1 LLTGLIEIKGFEGQ
15 GYEPLVDFGTWRVAA
30 LRYLDEIAPDHIN
43 SMERHTATDEVFV
56 LAKGI
61 GMLVLGGNSKRVD
74 EIQTIIMEIG
84 KVYNIKVNCWHNII
98 LSEDAHVIII
108 ENQDTNDKNTDHCQL
123 SNGLQRKLQQRA
135 NSFLISHYQ

>member
-1 LLTGLIEIKGFEGQ
+1 LLTGLLEIKGFEGQ

-61 GMLVLGGNSKRVD
+61 GMLVLGGNGKVVD
-74 EIQTIIMEIG
+74 EIQTIIMEVG
-84 KVYNIKVNCWHNII
+84 KVYNIKLNSWHNII

-108 ENQDTNDKNTDHCQL
+108 ENQDTGENNTEHCL
-123 SNGLQRKLQQRA
+123 LTNGLQRKLQQRA